1 MAENVHLETQNWLE
15 SLIYIAL
22 ESEAN
27 AKHPKWNFNGT
38 FNGENSASPKEQW
51 TTINNLHLLEI
62 QMRAKKKP
70 GKNQIA
76 RILARNVT
84 LILKIQFPLFH

>member
-1 MAENVHLETQNWLE
+1 MKIEFSLKVKEKEKGKKRNIHRMAENVHLETQNWLE

-38 FNGENSASPKEQW
+38 FNGENSASPKEQ
-51 TTINNLHLLEI
+51 
-62 QMRAKKKP
+62 
-70 GKNQIA
+70 
-76 RILARNVT
+76 
-84 LILKIQFPLFH
+84 